1 MEHRNKKPIKWPW
14 VLLLASLAVSL
25 SILLAFRLVL
35 FNCVVPSSSMLP
47 AIAPGDQLIGL
58 RLAYGRSN
66 APRRGDI
73 VTFTLPGDETIY
85 TKRVVG
91 LPGDEIFIDKASG
104 QVYRNG
110 EMLKETYVQELSY
123 EPCDTGFPVTVPEGH
138 IFVLGDNR
146 EVSVDS
152 RSAQIGMV
160 PLDTLIGRVWSSSR
174 LVD

>member
-1 MEHRNKKPIKWPW
+1 MI
-14 VLLLASLAVSL
+14 
-25 SILLAFRLVL
+25 SICTAMTLVL
-35 FNCVVPSSSMLP
+35 GIGLSVVFLARPVQVNGLSMLP
-47 AIAPGDQLIGL
+47 TLKEGDVLLMDCVRTVPSHGDVIVSHLRGEDGL
-58 RLAYGRSN
+58 WL
-66 APRRGDI
+66 
-73 VTFTLPGDETIY
+73 V
-85 TKRVVG
+85 KRVVG